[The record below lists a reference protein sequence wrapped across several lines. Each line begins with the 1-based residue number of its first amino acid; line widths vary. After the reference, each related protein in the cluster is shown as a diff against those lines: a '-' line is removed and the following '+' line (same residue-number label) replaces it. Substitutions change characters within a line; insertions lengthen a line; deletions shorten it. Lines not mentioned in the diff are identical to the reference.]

1 VSVSPAGAYQSP
13 SLPLMDQTYSHE
25 DIWLLL
31 TIFKMIEEARSQNNR
46 LWQIFK
52 DLVQMETANAYPLGE
67 DVAST
72 ATVLNSMADDLGSYK
87 MLIDLWS
94 MAEVNLMEEISQ
106 RAD

>member
-1 VSVSPAGAYQSP
+1 
-13 SLPLMDQTYSHE
+13 
-25 DIWLLL
+25 
-31 TIFKMIEEARSQNNR
+31 
-46 LWQIFK
+46 
-52 DLVQMETANAYPLGE
+52 METANAYPLGE

-94 MAEVNLMEEISQ
+94 MAEVNLMEEMSQ